1 MKKLILKAFAL
12 TVLAGG
18 VAGCG
23 NSFLETDYYNGID
36 QETALNSVDN
46 ISTALN
52 GAYYQLYRYYF
63 AGNYATT
70 IGDIPTDLAYW
81 NAGTQHFNDIYTYTV
96 NDTDTY
102 LYYIWNYGYKVIDN
116 AARLIEAIDAF
127 YDASTD
133 DEKAELDLCK
143 AEAYALRGY
152 AQLVLVNIFA
162 HQVKVNGT
170 DFSSKPGIVLVD
182 KPIKPL
188 EEVSRSTVG
197 QSYTAIVNDL
207 KDALTHFTAA
217 GGDRGD
223 LYYFGE
229 AAVHGLLARTYL
241 YMEEWS
247 DAAEQAQ
254 DALDAAGITTL
265 TYDKTAYKALYNG
278 GTSNTES
285 MFALAISSSQ
295 NWQAQSCGTIWST
308 YDYSP
313 SPWLQSIYDDTDCR
327 TNVWEWDSKS
337 TPASPEFKGGK
348 FGHFSSGN
356 NTYGTCYIVNAP
368 EMFLII
374 AEANAQSPTGSVSD
388 VQNALLTVAKRNSAI
403 TSASDLPSTKTD
415 LMAFIKEERARE
427 LFQEGLRLYDLR
439 RWDEMAQ
446 VYAIG
451 APNISFT
458 YTNYKISD
466 LVYPIPNDEITSGFG
481 VAQNEGW
488 SSTLPSR

>member
-23 NSFLETDYYNGID
+23 NSFLETDYYSGVD
-36 QETALNSVDN
+36 QETALNSVEN

-81 NAGTQHFNDIYTYTV
+81 NAGTQHFDDIYTYSV

-116 AARLIEAIDAF
+116 AARLIEGIEAL
-127 YDASTD
+127 YDESTD
-133 DEKAELDLCK
+133 EEKAQLDLCK

-152 AQLVLVNIFA
+152 AQLVLVNIYA
-162 HQVKVNGT
+162 HQIKVNGT
-170 DFSSKPGIVLVD
+170 DFSSQPGIVLVD

-188 EEVSRSTVG
+188 EKVSRSTVG
-197 QSYTAIVNDL
+197 QSYQAIVSDL
-207 KDALTHFTAA
+207 TNALTHFTAA
-217 GGDRGD
+217 GGDQES
-223 LYYFGE
+223 LFYFGE

-241 YMEEWS
+241 YMEEW
-247 DAAEQAQ
+247 DNAIEHAQ

-265 TYDKTAYKALYNG
+265 TYANNTYRALYNG

-285 MFALAISSSQ
+285 MFALAINSSQ
-295 NWQAQSCGTIWST
+295 NWSAQSCGTIWST

-313 SPWLQSIYDDTDCR
+313 SPWLQTLYADTDCR
-327 TNVWEWDSKS
+327 KSVWALSGAP
-337 TPASPEFKGGK
+337 TSPEFNGGK
-348 FGHFSSGN
+348 YAHFSSGN
-356 NTYGTCYIVNAP
+356 TTYGTCYIVNAP

-374 AEANAQSPTGSVSD
+374 AESNARSTTGTVSDAQS
-388 VQNALLTVAKRNSAI
+388 ALLTVAKRNSAI
-403 TSASDLPSTKTD
+403 ASASDLPATKAD
-415 LMAFIKEERARE
+415 LLAFIKEERARE

-439 RWDEMAQ
+439 RWDERAS
-446 VYAIG
+446 VYANG
-451 APNISFT
+451 APNIAFT
-458 YTNYKISD
+458 YTDYKISD
-466 LVYPIPNDEITSGFG
+466 LVYPIPTEEVISGFG

-488 SSTLPSR
+488 SNTLPGR

>member
-12 TVLAGG
+12 TVLTGG

-23 NSFLETDYYNGID
+23 NSFLETDYYKGID

-81 NAGTQHFNDIYTYTV
+81 NKGTQHFNDIYAYTV
-96 NDTDTY
+96 VDTDTY
-102 LYYIWNYGYKVIDN
+102 LYWIWNYGYKVIDN
-116 AARLIEAIDAF
+116 AARLIEAVDAL
-127 YDASTD
+127 YADSTE
-133 DEKAELDLCK
+133 DEKAQLDLCK

-170 DFSSKPGIVLVD
+170 DFSLKPGIVLVD

-188 EEVSRSTVG
+188 EKVERSTVG

-223 LYYFGE
+223 LFYFGE

-241 YMEEWS
+241 YMEEWD
-247 DAAEQAQ
+247 DAAAEAQ
-254 DALDAAGITTL
+254 NALDAKGITTL
-265 TYDKTAYKALYNG
+265 TYGKDTYKALYNG
-278 GTSNTES
+278 GASNTES
-285 MFALAISSSQ
+285 MFALAINSSQ

-313 SPWLQSIYDDTDCR
+313 SPWLQSIYEGTDCR
-327 TNVWEWDSKS
+327 TSVWVLSG
-337 TPASPEFKGGK
+337 TANSPEFNGGK
-348 FGHFSSGN
+348 FAHFSSGN

-374 AEANAQSPTGSVSD
+374 AEANAQSSTGSVSD
-388 VQNALLTVAKRNSAI
+388 AQNALLTVAKRNSAI
-403 TSASDLPSTKTD
+403 ASVSDLPSTKAD
-415 LMAFIKEERARE
+415 LMTFIKDERARE

-439 RWDEMAQ
+439 RWDVQAQ
-446 VYAIG
+446 VYATG